1 MPEQKFEPVVSGA
14 PKMAT
19 SPSVD
24 LPRDLELKEERRAVV
39 YRYTAPSP
47 QMVVTRTPMR
57 VSFAGGGT
65 DLPDFY
71 NVETGAVLSAT
82 IDKYVYV
89 TVKRHSALF
98 DEPIRVNYSQTEQ
111 VNAISEIQND
121 IARECLRF
129 LNFEP
134 PIYVSTVGDMP
145 ASSGMGGSS
154 AFAVGLLN
162 ALHAL
167 RGERIAAGQLAD
179 EACYIEMQVLK
190 QPIGKQDQYAAAFG
204 GLNLFRFEPGGAV
217 TVEPQR
223 VVNGAVTDL
232 FRNIMM
238 FWTGHQRPA
247 SSVLTEQKA
256 NTMSK
261 LEVLRQMRDDAYKLR
276 SLCSATAIDLE
287 DFGRALHKNWELK
300 RTLASAV
307 SNEGINSWYDN
318 AMAAGAEGGKLCG
331 AGGGGF
337 LMFVVKPENR
347 ERVRRALPDLA
358 CISLDYEVHGS
369 RTLSI
374 V

>member
-154 AFAVGLLN
+154 V
-162 ALHAL
+162 
-167 RGERIAAGQLAD
+167 
-179 EACYIEMQVLK
+179 
-190 QPIGKQDQYAAAFG
+190 
-204 GLNLFRFEPGGAV
+204 
-217 TVEPQR
+217 
-223 VVNGAVTDL
+223 
-232 FRNIMM
+232 
-238 FWTGHQRPA
+238 A
-247 SSVLTEQKA
+247 S
-256 NTMSK
+256 
-261 LEVLRQMRDDAYKLR
+261 
-276 SLCSATAIDLE
+276 
-287 DFGRALHKNWELK
+287 G
-300 RTLASAV
+300 
-307 SNEGINSWYDN
+307 
-318 AMAAGAEGGKLCG
+318 
-331 AGGGGF
+331 
-337 LMFVVKPENR
+337 
-347 ERVRRALPDLA
+347 
-358 CISLDYEVHGS
+358 
-369 RTLSI
+369 
-374 V
+374 